1 MANVI
6 PTTAEQFLVI
16 FLIAYLLAAVITDLR
31 HHRIPNRLN
40 LAAIGIALALQF
52 SASGPNGLL
61 VALAGL
67 GVGLVIFLP
76 FYAFGGM
83 GAGDVKAM
91 AAAGSFLGP
100 SGAFLAA
107 GFALVAGS
115 GIAMILFMDR
125 IGSIRL
131 PWQTS
136 DEGAQAAGLPI
147 AGFPY
152 AGAIAVGCV
161 IALWYLGR
169 LGTLLVVH

>member
-1 MANVI
+1 VANVM
-6 PTTAEQFLVI
+6 PTTAEQFLVV
-16 FLIAYLLAAVITDLR
+16 FLIAYLLAAVVTDLR
-31 HHRIPNRLN
+31 SQRIPNRLN

-52 SASGPNGLL
+52 SASGPSGLL

-67 GVGLVIFLP
+67 GVGLAMFLP

-107 GFALVAGS
+107 GLALVAGG
-115 GIAMILFMDR
+115 GIAMILFMER

-136 DEGAQAAGLPI
+136 EGGAQTAGQPI

-169 LGTLLVVH
+169 LGTLPMVI